1 MGISFKG
8 RETVKIATKPH
19 HNMLVK
25 NMKIEGVINIV
36 KGVGGGGCTNVTPGT
51 GPPHFRPFPSGPLPP
66 RNSFAEIFANSPQ
79 KSKKLA
85 NLTATLYPILS
96 GEGWGST
103 LNPKAKAF
111 PS

>member
-25 NMKIEGVINIV
+25 NLKIEGVINIG

-66 RNSFAEIFANSPQ
+66 ETALQ
-79 KSKKLA
+79 KFLRTHRKKVK
-85 NLTATLYPILS
+85 N
-96 GEGWGST
+96 
-103 LNPKAKAF
+103 
-111 PS
+111 